1 MEHQPMS
8 DPHRPGERL
17 PAPPVAPAARDRV
30 VEVLTR
36 HFAEDR
42 ISAEDLE
49 ARLERVYHAT
59 TGAELETVIA
69 DLPAALPVKA
79 ASAVPATDAAPQ
91 RIRALLSGQEQRV
104 SGVVPGRLEVWSRL
118 GYVELDL
125 TSATFGPGVTEI
137 DVRAFMGYVQIRFPV
152 GVRVESRGHAIVGFF
167 SLKGRPEPSEDATG
181 PVVRVTGRAMFGFAE
196 CYLGKRRKQL
206 RRPDA
211 DE

>member
-1 MEHQPMS
+1 MTVP
-8 DPHRPGERL
+8 PGDRRL
-17 PAPPVAPAARDRV
+17 TPPVAPAERDRV

-59 TGAELETVIA
+59 TGAELVAVIA

-79 ASAVPATDAAPQ
+79 ASAVPATDSAPQ
-91 RIRALLSGQEQRV
+91 RIRALFSGQEQRV
-104 SGVVPGRLEVWSRL
+104 SGLLPARLEVRSRL

-125 TSATFGPGVTEI
+125 TGATFGPDVTEI
-137 DVRAFMGYVQIRFPV
+137 DVRAFMGYVQIRLPP

-167 SLKGRPEPSEDATG
+167 SLKWRPEQSEVATG

-196 CYLGKRRKQL
+196 CFVGKRRQAL